1 VAVGDAA
8 GTEIAGDAKLAL
20 LAAFG
25 ALEGELL
32 GVAGVVDVAVL
43 FEAGDNFLDEVLV
56 GGAADESLFHFRDG
70 MRAAREDFDCGVVQ
84 SGFGF
89 ELAGLGEHAGSIEEK
104 VASG

>member
-1 VAVGDAA
+1 FGYTTDTVVSCQ
-8 GTEIAGDAKLAL
+8 TKLNL
-20 LAAFG
+20 LASFG
-25 ALEGELL
+25 ALASELF
-32 GVAGVVDVAVL
+32 GVASIVDVAIL
-43 FEAGDNFLDEVLV
+43 FEAGDNFLDEVFI
-56 GGAADESLFHFRDG
+56 GGAADESLFHFGDG